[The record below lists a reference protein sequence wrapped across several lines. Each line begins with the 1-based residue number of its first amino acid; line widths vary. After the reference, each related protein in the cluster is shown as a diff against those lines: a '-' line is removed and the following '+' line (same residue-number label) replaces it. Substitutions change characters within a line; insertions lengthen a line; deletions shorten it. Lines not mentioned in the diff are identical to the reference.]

1 MSLGLREVSGA
12 RKLLIGATS
21 ALAVAGSLVAF
32 TPLGGESFHWFLM
45 LPVACLVLAA
55 VAALLAPLPM
65 QLFARAVQW
74 SNLGLGV
81 VLTILGTGRERSGG
95 TFLALG
101 CGIALLSIG
110 NQGLV
115 EGERRA
121 GFVPAAFRT
130 SLLLLMVL
138 ALADAQSF
146 ALFGAAR
153 FHDGFF
159 GPLMAAAALALAVG
173 FVLLM
178 RMSLAGLVLNVATCS
193 IVLVAIILLRSGL
206 GELPT
211 VVGALCVVH
220 LLVAIPTALS
230 VLRGK
235 ELMTLGPR
243 LRGIFATTIV
253 VGLMA
258 IAAISTLFR
267 ASL

>member
-21 ALAVAGSLVAF
+21 ALALAGSLVAF
-32 TPLGGESFHWFLM
+32 TPLGGEYFNWFLM
-45 LPVACLVLAA
+45 LPVVCLVLAA

-81 VLTILGTGRERSGG
+81 VLTILGTGRERAGG
-95 TFLALG
+95 TYLAIG
-101 CGIALLSIG
+101 CGIALLAMG
-110 NQGLV
+110 NRGLL

-121 GFVPAAFRT
+121 GFVPAAFRS

-153 FHDGFF
+153 FKDGIF
-159 GPLMAAAALALAVG
+159 GPLMAAGALALAVG
-173 FVLLM
+173 FVLLV
-178 RMSLAGLVLNVATCS
+178 RMSLAGLVLNVATCT
-193 IVLVAIILLRSGL
+193 ILLVATFLLRDGF

-243 LRGIFATTIV
+243 LRGILATLVV

-258 IAAISTLFR
+258 IATITTLLR
-267 ASL
+267 SSS